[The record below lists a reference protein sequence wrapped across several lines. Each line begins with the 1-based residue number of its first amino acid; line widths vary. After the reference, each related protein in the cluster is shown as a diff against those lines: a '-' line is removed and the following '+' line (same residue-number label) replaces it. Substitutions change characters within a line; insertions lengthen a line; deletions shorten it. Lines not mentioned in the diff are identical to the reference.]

1 MLLILKK
8 NNAQSKFIGKN
19 FVFDKRLSERITED
33 ILSNCHICKTPCDTH
48 TNCSNQDCH
57 ILFIQCKKCSG
68 KYQGCCSQ
76 KCSDFIK
83 LPREEQRK
91 LFRSGDISFN
101 AQKSNKTKPRLH
113 ELK

>member
-1 MLLILKK
+1 MGGNFKK

-33 ILSNCHICKTPCDTH
+33 ILSHCHICKTPCDTH

-68 KYQGCCSQ
+68 KYQGCCSVECIKRINYSPEKQ
-76 KCSDFIK
+76 KEMRKGITNKKMYYSHKRVK
-83 LPREEQRK
+83 L
-91 LFRSGDISFN
+91 N
-101 AQKSNKTKPRLH
+101 
-113 ELK
+113 LK